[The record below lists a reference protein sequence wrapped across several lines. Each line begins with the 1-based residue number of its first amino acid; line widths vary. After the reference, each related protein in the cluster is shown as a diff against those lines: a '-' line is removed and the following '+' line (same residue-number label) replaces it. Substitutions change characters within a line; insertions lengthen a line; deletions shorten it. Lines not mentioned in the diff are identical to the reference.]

1 MLNLDR
7 YWENLDVLQVNREA
21 ARAHYIP
28 YGDMEG
34 ASSGKRGYSPYYQ
47 LLNGAW
53 KFQYYSSVAD
63 VPAGFYG
70 EHTNTKQWD
79 DLIVPSCWQMQGYD
93 QRHYTNLNYPFNVD
107 PPFVPTNNPAGTY
120 VREFNIAEDWEAKE
134 KYIVFEGVN
143 SCFYLWVNGEFVG
156 YSQGSRVPAEFN
168 ISSQLRPG
176 KNRLAVLVLKW
187 CDGSYL
193 EDQDAWR
200 YTGIFRDV
208 YLLARDKVHV
218 RDVFNRQTFEEG
230 FTRAVLTTEIET
242 TGETAV
248 TGELKDAEGHT
259 VASANAV
266 VNVDGKGALIFEV
279 QQPKLWNAEQPYL
292 YRLYVTSGE
301 EVIRFAVGFREIK
314 VADGQFLVNGQS
326 IKLKGVNR
334 HDSHPELGQ
343 TIPVKHMIQDLNL
356 MKRHNINTIRTAHYP
371 NDSRFMELCDE
382 YGFYVIDEADLET
395 HGMGIAGP
403 DWNQKS
409 VHRLSA
415 SPEWRE
421 AYLDRIMRV
430 VERDKNHPCVVMWS
444 LGNESGY
451 GANHIAM
458 AEWTRDR
465 DGSIPI
471 HYEGAAPIN
480 EGLTDTACL
489 DVESRMYT
497 SVPDIVAYATDEKN
511 SKPLFM
517 CEYSHAMGQGPGDL
531 REYWDAFYRHPKLI
545 GGCVWEWCDHG
556 ILQHA
561 VDGTPYYAY
570 GGDFGDSPND
580 KHFCIDGLVSPD
592 RKPHTGLLELKYVMA
607 PVGVKALDLQ
617 EGVFE
622 LENRY
627 DFVDLSHLEL
637 YWKVESQGNVIQQ
650 GRMTAPNIAPHCA
663 DKVSIPYQLKQAD
676 TGVNLLTLSFK
687 LKEETQWA
695 ESGYELAFAQFE
707 LPVQQAASVSSF
719 RPKHPLHAAEQGQLL
734 QVEGFDFRYS
744 FNLTTGMLQ
753 SIERNGVA
761 MLSAPSQYNIWR
773 APIDNDMQIR
783 EKWQDAGYD
792 RAVMKT
798 YHTEWNQQRDGSIHV
813 ESSFSMGAVGKF
825 VLLQGKAVWKIAA
838 TGEIVIKTDIKV
850 AEDQPFLPRFG
861 LQLILPQGMEQ
872 IEYEGLG
879 PDESYID
886 KRQYVRHGRFHMTV
900 KDMFE
905 NYVMPQEN
913 GSRYGTQ
920 WAIAANS
927 QGMGLRFEAAESFS
941 FNASHFM
948 PEDLTSAMHTC
959 ELKARKETII
969 HLDYKMS
976 GAGSNSCGPELLPE
990 YQLKDQT
997 FAFELTIRPIFS
1009 EDEQ

>member
-1 MLNLDR
+1 MLKINR
-7 YWENLDVLQVNREA
+7 YWEDLNVMQVNREA

-28 YGDMEG
+28 YGDKEG
-34 ASSGKRGYSPYYQ
+34 ASTGKRGYSPYYQ
-47 LLNGAW
+47 LLNGIW
-53 KFQYYSSVAD
+53 KFQYYGSVAD
-63 VPAGFYG
+63 VPAGFYE
-70 EHTNTKQWD
+70 EHTDAQQWD

-120 VREFNIAEDWEAKE
+120 VREFNIADDWEAKE

-208 YLLARDKVHV
+208 YLLARDTVHV
-218 RDVFNRQTFEEG
+218 RDVFNRQSFEEG
-230 FTRAVLTTEIET
+230 FAKAVMTTEIET
-242 TGETAV
+242 TGLTAV
-248 TGELKDAEGHT
+248 AGELKDAEGQT
-259 VASANAV
+259 IASAIAV
-266 VNVDGKGALIFEV
+266 IDGKGALTFEV

-292 YRLYVTSGE
+292 YRLFITSGE
-301 EVIRFAVGFREIK
+301 EVMRFPVGFREIK
-314 VADGQFLVNGQS
+314 VADGQFFINGQS

-343 TIPVKHMIQDLNL
+343 TIPVKHMIQDLVL
-356 MKRHNINTIRTAHYP
+356 MKQHNVNTIRTAHYP

-395 HGMGIAGP
+395 HGMGIAGLE
-403 DWNQKS
+403 WSQES
-409 VHRLSA
+409 IHRLSA
-415 SPEWRE
+415 NPEWRE
-421 AYLDRIMRV
+421 AFLDRIVRV

-451 GANHIAM
+451 DANHIAM
-458 AEWTRDR
+458 AEWTRERDR
-465 DGSIPI
+465 SIPI

-480 EGLTDTACL
+480 KGLTDTACL

-497 SVPDIVAYATDEKN
+497 SVPEIVAYATDEN
-511 SKPLFM
+511 NTKPLFM

-531 REYWDAFYRHPKLI
+531 REYWDAFYQHPKLI
-545 GGCVWEWCDHG
+545 GGCVWEWADHG
-556 ILQHA
+556 ILQHTD
-561 VDGTPYYAY
+561 DGAPYYAY
-570 GGDFGDSPND
+570 GGDFGDTPND
-580 KHFCIDGLVSPD
+580 KHFCIDGLVAPD
-592 RKPHTGLLELKYVMA
+592 RVPHTGLLELKYVMA
-607 PVGVKALDLQ
+607 PVGVKAVDLQ
-617 EGVFE
+617 EGVLE

-627 DFVDLSHLEL
+627 DFVDLSHLDV
-637 YWKVESQGNVIQQ
+637 YWKIESRGSTVQQ
-650 GRMTAPNIAPHCA
+650 GRLAAPAIAPHRSG
-663 DKVSIPYQLKQAD
+663 KVTIPYQLQQAD
-676 TGVNLLTLSFK
+676 TGEHMLTVSFK
-687 LKEETQWA
+687 LKQETSWA
-695 ESGYELAFAQFE
+695 DSGYELAFAQFE
-707 LPVQQAASVSSF
+707 LPVQQSESKAVF
-719 RPKHPLHAAEQGQLL
+719 RPKHQLQVTGQGPLL
-734 QVEGFDFRYS
+734 QVEGFDFRYA

-753 SIERNGVA
+753 SMERNGVA
-761 MLSAPSQYNIWR
+761 MLAAPTQYNIWR
-773 APIDNDMQIR
+773 APIDNDSQIK

-798 YHTEWNQQRDGSIHV
+798 YHTQWSQETDGSIRL

-825 VLLQGKAVWKIAA
+825 VLLCGISVWKIADS
-838 TGEIVIKTDIKV
+838 GEVTVKTDINV
-850 AEDQPFLPRFG
+850 AEGHPFLPRFG
-861 LQLILPQGMEQ
+861 LQLILPQEMEQ
-872 IEYEGLG
+872 VEYEGLG

-886 KRQYVRHGRFHMTV
+886 KRQYVRKGRFSSTV
-900 KDMFE
+900 KGMFE

-913 GSRYGTQ
+913 GSRYGTE
-920 WAIAANS
+920 WAVVANK
-927 QGMGLRFEAAESFS
+927 QGMGLRFAAAEPFS

-948 PEDLTSAMHTC
+948 PEDLTSAMHTY
-959 ELKARKETII
+959 ELKARRETIV

-976 GAGSNSCGPELLPE
+976 GAGSNACGPELLPE
-990 YQLKDQT
+990 YQLNDQT
-997 FAFELTIRPIFS
+997 FAFELNIRPIFS
-1009 EDEQ
+1009 EDEE